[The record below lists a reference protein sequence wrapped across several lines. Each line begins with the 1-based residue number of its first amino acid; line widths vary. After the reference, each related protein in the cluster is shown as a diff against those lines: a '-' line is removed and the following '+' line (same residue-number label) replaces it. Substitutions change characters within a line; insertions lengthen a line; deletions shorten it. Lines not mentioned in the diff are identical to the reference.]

1 MRKIKFI
8 ILFLLFILLPLS
20 IIKIIDNYFSERTN
34 EYLEQ
39 AVTYAASDIFSNA
52 SLEVAA
58 ITENSEFLKYKFD
71 NEGNIVGVYVNTII
85 ANKLLALVSNL
96 ISDSLA
102 NGQLDEKLGT
112 VDIPLGQLCSRS
124 LFANLGPN
132 IKIETSPMFSYTTD
146 IYTEAKEYGINNTLI
161 EVYILA
167 TINVEAFIPLQSNN
181 ISLNTK
187 IYLITEVLQGDV
199 PIYYLQGNI

>member
-1 MRKIKFI
+1 MRRRFSLVVEHLSCKQKVMGSIPIVAFHIFVLYNFI
-8 ILFLLFILLPLS
+8 
-20 IIKIIDNYFSERTN
+20 
-34 EYLEQ
+34 
-39 AVTYAASDIFSNA
+39 
-52 SLEVAA
+52 
-58 ITENSEFLKYKFD
+58 
-71 NEGNIVGVYVNTII
+71 VYVNTII

-132 IKIETSPMFSYTTD
+132 IKIETSPMYSYTTD

-167 TINVEAFIPLQSNN
+167 TINVEFV
-181 ISLNTK
+181 SLKLELACSAMYSFPT
-187 IYLITEVLQGDV
+187 L
-199 PIYYLQGNI
+199 